1 MSDATD
7 FDEAFDLLVL
17 RVQPD
22 VVPQLTATELEDIL
36 LKHKRGSTWAAS
48 TAYSVG
54 DVILPTVR
62 TGHRYRAIVGGTSGA
77 TEPYVGSNRW
87 PTDEGATV
95 EEGSSSPKLK
105 WQEDGLEYANIYD
118 VRAAAYECRDLK
130 VQKASQFILAGNLH
144 MQQVYQQCKAERDA
158 LAPVLI
164 G

>member
-7 FDEAFDLLVL
+7 FDEAFDSLVRL
-17 RVQPD
+17 AQPD
-22 VVPQLTATELEDIL
+22 AAPTISATELEEIL
-36 LKHKRGSTWAAS
+36 LKHKRATTWAAA
-48 TAYSVG
+48 TAYAVG

-62 TGHRYRAIVGGTSGA
+62 TGHRYRAVVGGTSGA
-77 TEPYVGSNRW
+77 TEPYTGSNRW
-87 PTDEGATV
+87 PTHEGATV

-118 VRAAAYECRDLK
+118 VRAAAYECWDLK
-130 VQKASQFILAGNLH
+130 AKKASQFILSGDLH
-144 MQQVYQQCKAERDA
+144 MEQVYQQCKSEREM